1 MLLAMADAYER
12 PRFPLN
18 GRDVMEAGVPEG
30 AGVGQVLAW
39 LETEW
44 AESDF
49 AADEAALRE
58 NLARLV
64 ASGAW
69 KI

>member
-1 MLLAMADAYER
+1 
-12 PRFPLN
+12 
-18 GRDVMEAGVPEG
+18 VMEAGVPEG

-49 AADEAALRE
+49 AADETALRE

-64 ASGAW
+64 ASEAW
-69 KI
+69 KT